1 MTFPFDEQRRGDISL
16 YLLRNPDNGQTIMVP
31 EDLWY
36 RRREM
41 MEKRV
46 LAHMG
51 KFRSIFARKCK
62 VRRIVK
68 PVAAAFLEENHSY
81 GDAACRYR
89 YGLYCGEEL
98 VAVAEF
104 SNARRWQKGDTV
116 IRSYEWVRYA
126 SLADVRVVGGMGKV
140 LKAFIEEVH
149 PDDIVSYADLEWSD
163 GSVYRRLGFVEDGF
177 KAPVSFVIDPGT
189 WVRTPIKKAAP
200 DAPGLRYTNFGSRK
214 YRLRLVDC
222 QAI

>member
-1 MTFPFDEQRRGDISL
+1 MTFPFEEQRRGDISL
-16 YLLRNPDNGQTIMVP
+16 YLLRNAKNGQTIMVP

-46 LAHMG
+46 LAHLG
-51 KFRSIFARKCK
+51 QFRHIFARKCK
-62 VRRIVK
+62 VRRVEK
-68 PVAAAFLEENHSY
+68 SVAAAFLEENHSY
-81 GDAACRYR
+81 GDASCRYR
-89 YGLYCGEEL
+89 YGLYCGDEL

-104 SNARRWQKGDTV
+104 SNARRWQKGDAV

-126 SLADVRVVGGMGKV
+126 SLADTRVAGGMGKV
-140 LKAFIEEVH
+140 LKAFIDEVH

-163 GSVYRRLGFVEDGF
+163 GRAYRSLGFVEDGF
-177 KAPVSFVIDPGT
+177 KSPVSFVIDPGT
-189 WVRTPIKKAAP
+189 WVRTPVKKAAP
-200 DAPGLRYTNFGSRK
+200 GTTGLLYTNFGSRK
-214 YRLRLVDC
+214 YRLRLKDA